1 MGVSLPGAPPG
12 YNRNDLAGT
21 VKSLC
26 SYLRVLHE
34 NLNFQLSQV
43 NKREDE
49 SAKAQEKTRAALER
63 LEERIKALEDKQQT
77 GSEGM

>member
-43 NKREDE
+43 GKRE
-49 SAKAQEKTRAALER
+49 EKSEQR
-63 LEERIKALEDKQQT
+63 LESLEKRCEEMLRRIEALEDKQQA

>member
-1 MGVSLPGAPPG
+1 MPGAPPG

-21 VKSLC
+21 VKGLC

-43 NKREDE
+43 GKRE
-49 SAKAQEKTRAALER
+49 EKSEQR
-63 LEERIKALEDKQQT
+63 LESVEKRCEEMLRRIEALEDEQQA